1 MGSIPVSGRSP
12 GGGHSN
18 PLQYSCLENSMDRE
32 AWWDTV
38 HQSTKSWTQLK
49 WLSTHVCYR
58 IRSDRVVGGQRFWLK
73 SRNAELRSV
82 MVMCMFWTSLHG
94 ETRVFS
100 KKQQNG
106 VGIGNYIFGP
116 LGSSSWGIV
125 QGCLCL
131 VLDPIHGCTSVG
143 RKKKTKTWWRIGHN
157 RFLHRTIPSSV
168 WLTEWSDVN
177 WISPISKGMSLGDQ
191 PQLSSVTPSALC

>member
-1 MGSIPVSGRSP
+1 
-12 GGGHSN
+12 
-18 PLQYSCLENSMDRE
+18 MDRE

-38 HQSTKSWTQLK
+38 HQSTKSRTQLK

-73 SRNAELRSV
+73 SRNAELRSL
-82 MVMCMFWTSLHG
+82 MVMCMFWASLHG

-116 LGSSSWGIV
+116 LSSSSWGIV

-131 VLDPIHGCTSVG
+131 VLDPIHGCTSLG
-143 RKKKTKTWWRIGHN
+143 RKKKKKHGGELAITSFSTGQFPALFGLQSEVMWTG
-157 RFLHRTIPSSV
+157 
-168 WLTEWSDVN
+168 
-177 WISPISKGMSLGDQ
+177 
-191 PQLSSVTPSALC
+191 SAQ

>member
-1 MGSIPVSGRSP
+1 
-12 GGGHSN
+12 
-18 PLQYSCLENSMDRE
+18 MDRE

-38 HQSTKSWTQLK
+38 HQSTKSRTQLK

-58 IRSDRVVGGQRFWLK
+58 IRSDREVGGQRFWLK
-73 SRNAELRSV
+73 SRNAELRSL
-82 MVMCMFWTSLHG
+82 MVMCMFWASLHG

-131 VLDPIHGCTSVG
+131 VLDPIHGCTSLG
-143 RKKKTKTWWRIGHN
+143 RKNKTWWRIGHN
-157 RFLHRTIPSSV
+157 KFLHRTIPSSV
-168 WLTEWSDVN
+168 RLTEWSDVN
-177 WISPISKGMSLGDQ
+177 WISPISPISMGISLPATAKQCDSHCSLLITISPRHHIWWSLG
-191 PQLSSVTPSALC
+191 LVG